1 MVYSSG
7 IWDNYTYFFHF
18 FFYNF
23 NHLIMC
29 DKDEAFSPCDGHCL
43 CVSHGIQ
50 CQCQSCDPKQGSQNH
65 CFLLMWELFPVK
77 SKTSKKIHK
86 SNFNAFLLTSF
97 IDYNISRKCMLN
109 RFTYSVWKS
118 LMYPDFLFE
127 TSTNCVNSII

>member
-1 MVYSSG
+1 MLKVRYG
-7 IWDNYTYFFHF
+7 IKMYIQIKHRNYKWYTVLKFETIIYTYFFHF

-50 CQCQSCDPKQGSQNH
+50 CQCQSCGPKQGSQNH

-97 IDYNISRKCMLN
+97 IDYNISRKCTLN
-109 RFTYSVWKS
+109 RFTYSV
-118 LMYPDFLFE
+118 
-127 TSTNCVNSII
+127 